1 LIAVAYGHVR
11 SQARPGGDPGFKVL
25 VEAAKSGRAHVML
38 SASHRTGPEG
48 ARVAARILLAAYGP
62 DRLLWDSDWPHPNT
76 ELDRTTTYLKMLQS
90 LAEWVPDAAT
100 RRKILQDT
108 PTRLFGFA

>member
-1 LIAVAYGHVR
+1 MGMFEAKLGPE
-11 SQARPGGDPGFKVL
+11 SDPGFKVL

-38 SASHRTGPEG
+38 SASFRTSPEG
-48 ARVAARILLAAYGP
+48 ARVAAPILLAAYGP
-62 DRLLWDSDWPHPNT
+62 DRLLWGSDWPHTNT
-76 ELDRTTTYLKMLQS
+76 ELDRATTYPKMPQS